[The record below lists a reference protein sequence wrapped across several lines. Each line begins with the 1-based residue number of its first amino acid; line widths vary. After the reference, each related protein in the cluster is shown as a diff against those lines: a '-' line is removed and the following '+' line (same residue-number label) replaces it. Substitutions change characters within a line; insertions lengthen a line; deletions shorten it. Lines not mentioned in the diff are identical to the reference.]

1 MLVTHS
7 SLGFCWVV
15 ANHDFLRRFIF
26 NNTRIPMTL
35 MYGGF
40 PVRLQ
45 THVGDPI
52 YPKPGMTAED
62 LRVLTVDKMQSMIN
76 KHQHIMPG
84 QIVPAVKQNL
94 ITPRKSAFDTKS
106 VQSMPHNK
114 TPVNGNAIQCAFL
127 LSVTRNFTV
136 LRSFQRSHRFPSGGH

>member
-1 MLVTHS
+1 
-7 SLGFCWVV
+7 
-15 ANHDFLRRFIF
+15 
-26 NNTRIPMTL
+26 MTL

-127 LSVTRNFTV
+127 FISHLQFYSPSVTPTQEIRDNQ
-136 LRSFQRSHRFPSGGH
+136 LIL

>member
-1 MLVTHS
+1 
-7 SLGFCWVV
+7 
-15 ANHDFLRRFIF
+15 
-26 NNTRIPMTL
+26 MTL

-114 TPVNGNAIQCAFL
+114 TPVNGNAIQCAFHQSL
-127 LSVTRNFTV
+127 AIL
-136 LRSFQRSHRFPSGGH
+136 

>member
-1 MLVTHS
+1 
-7 SLGFCWVV
+7 
-15 ANHDFLRRFIF
+15 
-26 NNTRIPMTL
+26 MTL

-114 TPVNGNAIQCAFL
+114 TPVNGNAIIQCAFL
-127 LSVTRNFTV
+127 QSLAI
-136 LRSFQRSHRFPSGGH
+136 LQSFGPSNARTGSQVVELGP